1 MSEASTAHP
10 SGAPWSVRFG
20 RGEPARLAVIGVAF
34 GAGYFLLWLAIVVAM
49 GGASVQITFWG
60 EDSWLETTVRSLVLG
75 YTITLVGVGYRTGAR
90 CLDELRPN
98 LVGGEEDHRAA
109 MGALVDARPAA
120 LRAAGALGAI
130 ILVTLGSVTDVGG
143 WGPYRL
149 GGFAWLGLLG
159 WLLFRAIFAHLHV
172 ARVLSRLGGQRI
184 RIELLDLRPLAPLVG
199 WGLQI
204 VLVWAVWFAAMA
216 LFFVAPEPTHPL
228 NWLGLSP
235 LLVISIGALVLPV
248 RGVHR
253 RIRAAKRAELERL
266 RTAIMAER
274 ELGLASDGE
283 PGPRLANLVAY
294 HGLVESV
301 QEWPF
306 DVATWLRFGLYVAIG
321 AGSWVGA
328 ALVERLL
335 ERALG

>member
-1 MSEASTAHP
+1 MIEAVRALPPGT
-10 SGAPWSVRFG
+10 PWSVRLG
-20 RGEPARLAVIGVAF
+20 VAEPARLAVVGVAF
-34 GAGYFLLWLAIVVAM
+34 GAGFFLLWLAIVVAM
-49 GGASVQITFWG
+49 GSSPVQITFWG
-60 EDSWLETTVRSLVLG
+60 EDSWLETSVRSIVLG
-75 YTITLVGVGYRTGAR
+75 YTITLVGVGYRLAAH

-98 LVGGEEDHRAA
+98 LVGGEEDHPTA
-109 MGALVDARPAA
+109 MRALVGVRPAA
-120 LRAAGALGAI
+120 LRAAGAMGAI
-130 ILVTLGSVTDVGG
+130 GLVTLGSVTDVGG

-149 GGFAWLGLLG
+149 GGFLWLGLLG
-159 WLLFRAIFAHLHV
+159 WLLFRAIVAHLHV

-216 LFFVAPEPTHPL
+216 LFFVAPEPSHPL
-228 NWLGLSP
+228 NWLGLTP

-253 RIRAAKRAELERL
+253 RIRAAKRAELARL
-266 RTAIMAER
+266 RAAIVAER
-274 ELGLASDGE
+274 ERGLASDAE

-294 HGLVESV
+294 YGLVESV

-306 DVATWLRFGLYVAIG
+306 DVATWLRFGLYVAVG